1 MYNTH
6 LRQRRPSYRKP
17 FLIIMAVII
26 VVIIFIVFLSVG
38 KVTIAVNP
46 KYETKSVDFNAE
58 IVRSDEDSSNK
69 IPGRVLTTVVRG
81 NETITE
87 VDRTEAEKPATGK
100 VVIHN
105 ELDHDQP
112 LVSTTRLLA
121 ENGVLFRTKDRV
133 NAKAH
138 STVEVEVYADEPGP
152 AGEIEPTR
160 FTLPGLWQ
168 EWQGKIYASSSEPMT
183 GGFGETDFI
192 SEDTINRGKEQA
204 LNALKEEGK
213 RKLQQQVNSGEK
225 VLDDAIKI
233 DILSENVSVEP
244 ESYESE
250 FSVNAEIRLT
260 AVVFDEDSLYHLAE
274 ERLRES
280 IPEDLEIQN
289 LSPDRLSYS
298 LEVYDLDKK
307 TATLITH
314 LEADTISKVSA
325 DVFDKSKLVGRT
337 ETEIKDYL
345 EREQDVGEIEV
356 SFSPAWLK
364 TVPSDEKR
372 IELEVKN

>member
-1 MYNTH
+1 
-6 LRQRRPSYRKP
+6 
-17 FLIIMAVII
+17 

-152 AGEIEPTR
+152 AGEIKPTR